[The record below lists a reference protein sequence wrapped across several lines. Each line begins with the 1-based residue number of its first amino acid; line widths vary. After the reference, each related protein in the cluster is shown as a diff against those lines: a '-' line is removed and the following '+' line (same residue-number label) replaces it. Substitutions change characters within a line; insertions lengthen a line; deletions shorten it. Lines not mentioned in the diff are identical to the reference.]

1 MNEIEQYLSF
11 VSKLSVQKE
20 LLLNKPDEPDKL
32 FTEIKKIVQSGFF
45 TFDETESFKSGG
57 TAYFKTKPVLKAYLF
72 GSYSRNEA
80 DEKSDVDILVELD
93 YDKHIGLGF
102 VQMQLDLQEL
112 LHKNIDL
119 VSQNGISKHIAPYIN
134 QDKQL
139 IYAK

>member
-1 MNEIEQYLSF
+1 MQN
-11 VSKLSVQKE
+11 
-20 LLLNKPDEPDKL
+20 
-32 FTEIKKIVQSGFF
+32 
-45 TFDETESFKSGG
+45 
-57 TAYFKTKPVLKAYLF
+57 YFKTKPVLKAYLF

-102 VQMQLDLQEL
+102 VQMQFDLQES

-119 VSQNGISKHIAPYIN
+119 VSQNGLSKHIAPYIN
-134 QDKQL
+134 KDKKL